1 MKPRLSFAAAALLTL
16 AGCAHTP
23 TQPQPA
29 PTPPPAN
36 LPPITYNGKTLGD
49 LLVAEDAAQRQAL
62 DVTMGFYDKAANTTN
77 DPRVMEEAT
86 KLATYLDQPERASHL
101 ARLWL
106 KREPDNEDALR
117 LAALADIELGDSDA
131 AVNHIDRLIRA
142 HGDRALAPLVA
153 EARNLDNQGDQELLR
168 ALSALAPRYPKVAA
182 LWYARA
188 LDQRQQGNLET
199 AMEAVDH
206 ALEDRDNDLQAQLLK
221 GELMFEQG
229 DRDKALDYVKDRVDE
244 HPEERAPRIT
254 YVRMLLAE
262 RDVKEAENQLRVLAK
277 QNPDDPDLQYSLA
290 LIALDSGAPDAAHD
304 ILEKLL
310 KAGYNSD
317 EVLLRLGQAAEQNND
332 PAAAINYYRQVQ
344 GDNALRARVQAARL
358 MYATGRS
365 AEGHALIARLIH
377 ENPDQADALIVSEAD
392 MRANN
397 GDADGAMALLNHALK
412 TQPNNIDLLYARA
425 MAAVT
430 LKDYARMEKDLK
442 KVLDIRPNDAA
453 ALNALGYTWADRG
466 QHLQQALDMIQRA
479 LQQQPDDPAFLDS
492 MGWALYRLGHLDKA
506 ETYLKR
512 ALSAYP
518 DPEVANHLA
527 EVLWMNNKKDEA
539 RRIWKAAL
547 KSHPDSAAIHATLKR
562 LGVSL

>member
-1 MKPRLSFAAAALLTL
+1 MKPRLSFAAAALLIL

-23 TQPQPA
+23 ASSPSP
-29 PTPPPAN
+29 PPPAK

-62 DVTMGFYDKAANTTN
+62 DVTMGYYDKAAKTTN

-86 KLATYLDQPERASHL
+86 KLATYLDQPQRASHL
-101 ARLWL
+101 AARWL
-106 KREPDNEDALR
+106 QREPNNEDALR
-117 LAALADIELGDSDA
+117 LAALAEIELGNGDA
-131 AVNHIDRLIRA
+131 ATGHIDKLIHA
-142 HGDRALAPLVA
+142 HGGEALAPLVA
-153 EARNLDNQGDQELLR
+153 EARNLDEQGNQELLR
-168 ALSALAPRYPKVAA
+168 ALSRLATRHPKVAA

-188 LDQRQQGNLET
+188 LEQRQQGNLET
-199 AMEAVDH
+199 AMDAINH
-206 ALEDRDNDLQAQLLK
+206 ALDDRGDDLQAQLLK

-229 DRDKALDYVKDRVDE
+229 ARKQALSYVRKRVRA
-244 HPEERAPRIT
+244 HPDERAPRIT
-254 YVRMLLAE
+254 YVRMLLAD

-277 QNPDDPDLQYSLA
+277 QNPNDPDLQYSLA
-290 LIALDSGAPDAAHD
+290 LVALSSGAPDAAHE

-310 KAGYNSD
+310 KAGYHTN

-332 PAAAINYYRQVQ
+332 PVAAIGYYQRVQ
-344 GDNALRARVQAARL
+344 GDNALQARVQAARL

-365 AEGHALIARLIH
+365 AQGHALVAKLIH
-377 ENPDQADALIVSEAD
+377 ENPDQADALVVSEAE

-412 TQPNNIDLLYARA
+412 TQPNNVDLLYARA
-425 MAAVT
+425 MTAVT
-430 LKDYARMEKDLK
+430 LKDYGQMEKDLK

-466 QHLQQALDMIQRA
+466 QHLHQALRMIRRA
-479 LQQQPDDPAFLDS
+479 LKQQPDDPAFLDS
-492 MGWALYRLGHLDKA
+492 MGWALYRLGHLDQA

-512 ALSAYP
+512 ALAAYP

-527 EVLWMNNKKDEA
+527 EVLWMNGKKAQA
-539 RRIWKAAL
+539 RRVWKAAL
-547 KSHPDSAAIHATLKR
+547 KGAPDSDAIHASLKR
-562 LGVSL
+562 LGVTL